1 MQLGKDQ
8 NKTWDDY
15 YGKTINQ
22 IERGQMISQIP
33 SDEIAKRLVDGDLTY
48 RDIRVLNATN
58 PEKLKEISMLKR
70 KYTTMKNANNIVSG
84 TGGV

>member
-1 MQLGKDQ
+1 LQLGKDQ

-58 PEKLKEISMLKR
+58 PDKLKEISMLKR
-70 KYTTMKNANNIVSG
+70 KYTTMKNANNIVS
-84 TGGV
+84 

>member
-70 KYTTMKNANNIVSG
+70 KYTTMKNANNIVS
-84 TGGV
+84 

>member
-1 MQLGKDQ
+1 LQLGKDQ

-70 KYTTMKNANNIVSG
+70 KYTTMKNANNIVS
-84 TGGV
+84 

>member
-58 PEKLKEISMLKR
+58 PDKLKEISMLKR
-70 KYTTMKNANNIVSG
+70 KYTTMKNANNIVS
-84 TGGV
+84 